1 MEEMMDE
8 KEVEVVKQK
17 ESIYELTEKLSSHE
31 YSDAVLERFKGKRV
45 QEEEAFK
52 EVVKTAL
59 YPWLSVK
66 EEIVWISEAEP
77 EWYHEYKHSSTSGN
91 VANRMSVL
99 RKSML

>member
-31 YSDAVLERFKGKRV
+31 YSDAVMKRFKRQMV

-52 EVVKTAL
+52 
-59 YPWLSVK
+59 
-66 EEIVWISEAEP
+66 
-77 EWYHEYKHSSTSGN
+77 
-91 VANRMSVL
+91 
-99 RKSML
+99 